1 MPYAKVLPIRSAKAL
16 SGKLAYIAN
25 ANHVNH
31 ICKIV
36 ETPSYH
42 LIQNAAQF
50 LAKTVASIRDINM
63 RRRVGRKT
71 SNLAD
76 EIIIRMPDFS
86 NLTDDERDAFVKT
99 TLTDFCPDS
108 PAVAAWHLDKYNGSC
123 DVHILVAN
131 FVDAYPPKTRRSSAF
146 NPIAA
151 VRATSDIITDTLNG
165 RRLEKGIT
173 PITAMRE
180 VRKQSLK
187 QRGLSTLAEQLA
199 RLMPFAAEELPEK
212 IASLGHKVTRCNAKG
227 NTVSVCLDGGKKAHR
242 FFMDRLLAD
251 TACLAGGLPSVGDI
265 EIAGVSTDIE
275 IS

>member
-1 MPYAKVLPIRSAKAL
+1 
-16 SGKLAYIAN
+16 
-25 ANHVNH
+25 
-31 ICKIV
+31 
-36 ETPSYH
+36 
-42 LIQNAAQF
+42 
-50 LAKTVASIRDINM
+50 
-63 RRRVGRKT
+63 
-71 SNLAD
+71 
-76 EIIIRMPDFS
+76 MPDFS